1 MLSLQSQ
8 FVYLLLGDK
17 GTFLDVG
24 CGNMSGEPCSSNTAW
39 LYDLGW
45 RGISMELNE
54 IWAREAKEMFAPEN
68 IILQGDCLAFDWGK
82 TFEHFNMPKTFDY
95 VSIDIDGGS
104 AAALHRFLN
113 SGYKAKI
120 LHVEHDLYSNGG
132 EQRKEVLTD
141 LMTYQTDYRLT
152 VENVGL
158 SFCTKNYLEDWW
170 TARDTEF
177 LIPEIHN
184 MFWKEVNPNKVIF
197 DLCKIKNW

>member
-45 RGISMELNE
+45 RGMGMELNE
-54 IWAREAKEMFAPEN
+54 TWAKEAKEMFAPES
-68 IILQGDCLAFDWGK
+68 IILQGDCLSVDWKKIFDDL
-82 TFEHFNMPKTFDY
+82 EMPKVFDY
-95 VSIDIDGGS
+95 VSIDIDHGS

-120 LHVEHDLYSNGG
+120 LMVEHDRYSVGG
-132 EQRKEVLTD
+132 EQRKALLED
-141 LMTYQTDYRLT
+141 LMEYQIDYRMV

-158 SFCTKNYLEDWW
+158 SFCTKNYLENWW
-170 TARDTEF
+170 INSETDF

-184 MFWKEVNPNKVIF
+184 MFWKEVNPNQIIF
-197 DLCKIKNW
+197 DLCKVKKW